1 MTVDSPVA
9 SSVATEVPAT
19 SSGAA
24 EVPATSSGAAEVY
37 TPLSSRTTAAS
48 FSQMI
53 PVLQHGRVE
62 HNTDSHAVKL
72 DHACTHYFNNSR

>member
-1 MTVDSPVA
+1 MAVDSPVA
-9 SSVATEVPAT
+9 TSVATEVPAT

-24 EVPATSSGAAEVY
+24 EVPATSSGAAEVPATSYGAAEVY

-53 PVLQHGRVE
+53 PVLLQHGRVG
-62 HNTDSHAVKL
+62 HNTDSHAV
-72 DHACTHYFNNSR
+72 

>member
-1 MTVDSPVA
+1 MDSPVA
-9 SSVATEVPAT
+9 SPVATEVPAA

-24 EVPATSSGAAEVY
+24 EIY

-53 PVLQHGRVE
+53 PVLQHGRVG
-62 HNTDSHAVKL
+62 HNTDSHAV
-72 DHACTHYFNNSR
+72 